1 MSLVSLRSKLI
12 SQKMIYEPA
21 HEILVFSIFIFAFLI
36 GFSKQQKHGPILEA
50 FVIGLN
56 KQHF

>member
-1 MSLVSLRSKLI
+1 MNSLYMSLVSLRSKLI

-36 GFSKQQKHGPILEA
+36 AFSSNKSM
-50 FVIGLN
+50 GLY
-56 KQHF
+56 